1 MEAEEG
7 AEGDQVGAVEA
18 EDVDGVFGGGGS
30 GEPAAGG
37 VFEEMVVEVV
47 DTEIDEADAALLQG
61 RRGPEGAFDA
71 VADVAGPVEVVVVQQ
86 ELGEDGAGAEVVEFE
101 VFDAGGPTFAQEAV
115 GTGFVEVLADGE
127 AEEAVVLA
135 FERRGWVATEEL
147 GHGLLRF
154 PAGTRARGSGRAFQD
169 GFVEGGFLAGEVGFE
184 GAEFFGFG
192 GGEAGDVFL
201 LDEGAEA
208 EERLGGLVIEGFQ
221 DETGN
226 RVLAAG
232 GKGFDSLERFGDF
245 GAVGA
250 GSRLFRERR
259 GHGFM
264 LTQIGGMGGVG
275 GCVGGFF

>member
-1 MEAEEG
+1 VEAEEG

-208 EERLGGLVIEGFQ
+208 KEGLGGLVIEGFQ

-226 RVLAAG
+226 RVLALAG
-232 GKGFDSLERFGDF
+232 RASIRLSASAILGPLAREADF
-245 GAVGA
+245 FARDEA
-250 GSRLFRERR
+250 
-259 GHGFM
+259 
-264 LTQIGGMGGVG
+264 MGL
-275 GCVGGFF
+275 C